1 MGGTDKKERE
11 NEKKKEKRN
20 KKKRKQK
27 TKEVETIELDYHSS
41 QSCDTII
48 LEHCEENRPDIVG
61 QMEQLYLP
69 RLERT
74 YATAGMKINSK

>member
-1 MGGTDKKERE
+1 MIKRKRKRE
-11 NEKKKEKRN
+11 KKEKRN
-20 KKKRKQK
+20 KKKKKQK
-27 TKEVETIELDYHSS
+27 TKEVETAELDYDSS

-48 LEHCEENRPDIVG
+48 LERCEENRPDIVG

-74 YATAGMKINSK
+74 YATVVMKIDPK